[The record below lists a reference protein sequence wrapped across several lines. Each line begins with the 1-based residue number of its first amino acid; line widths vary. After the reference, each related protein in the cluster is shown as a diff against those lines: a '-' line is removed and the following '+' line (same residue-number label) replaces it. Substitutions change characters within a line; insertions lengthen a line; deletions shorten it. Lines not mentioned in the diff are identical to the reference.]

1 MPHNHERTWQLYD
14 WIVRFSENDLFITV
28 KPSCYDRFDL
38 FWHALTKFD
47 NSFKIF
53 WCSMRYSHRS
63 CSLAGTVDRLNI
75 RYLALLDNLTLC
87 QVPKL
92 YCLGLGSTVCLRCYR
107 QYCIPLVQ
115 EQRKDYKPSLHWV
128 RDDPESASSIVIK
141 NKWRQEWL
149 AEPIAN
155 ISNLTHILGGGGII
169 GQRRN

>member
-1 MPHNHERTWQLYD
+1 MWAFIFFFFAAVKIVYFELVQKFFLGGILFFSSSFFVGGPKKMCVEKKLHLIPHNHGRTWRLDD
-14 WIVRFSENDLFITV
+14 WIVRFSENDIFITV

-87 QVPKL
+87 QAPTL
-92 YCLGLGSTVCLRCYR
+92 YCLSLGCTVCLR

-115 EQRKDYKPSLHWV
+115 EQRKDY
-128 RDDPESASSIVIK
+128 
-141 NKWRQEWL
+141 
-149 AEPIAN
+149 
-155 ISNLTHILGGGGII
+155 
-169 GQRRN
+169 